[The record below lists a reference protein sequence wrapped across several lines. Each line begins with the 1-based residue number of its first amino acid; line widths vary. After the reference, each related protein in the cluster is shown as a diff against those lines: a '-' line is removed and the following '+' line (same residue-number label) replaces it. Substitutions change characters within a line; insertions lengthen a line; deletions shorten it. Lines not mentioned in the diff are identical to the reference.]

1 MWTYWK
7 DVLTTGSENSN
18 EVDRHPQEF
27 SSEGEAGQTRQEEE
41 GCSLW
46 GAVQGLPM
54 CVHWKDGKNLGEKQ
68 LSEHKTAVTKHKT
81 KNGIAVHS
89 WTNKH
94 QVNWA
99 TVKQEER
106 GYWKRRVLEAL
117 HIHQQPRTSN
127 LDCGLTINPSW
138 LPLLEKPPTPW
149 VTPLTTSPTYNPNST
164 SHHSLHPH
172 LTLILFLTS
181 SPVYY

>member
-1 MWTYWK
+1 
-7 DVLTTGSENSN
+7 
-18 EVDRHPQEF
+18 
-27 SSEGEAGQTRQEEE
+27 
-41 GCSLW
+41 
-46 GAVQGLPM
+46 M
-54 CVHWKDGKNLGEKQ
+54 CVHWKDGKNLGEKR

-89 WTNKH
+89 WANKH

-117 HIHQQPRTSN
+117 HIHQQPRASN

-138 LPLLEKPPTPW
+138 LPLLESLPLLQSPPDYLTHLQPQQHLPPLSLNSSHLNFTPYII
-149 VTPLTTSPTYNPNST
+149 PLFSIRYLPPL
-164 SHHSLHPH
+164 HHSTLHNFLPSSRH
-172 LTLILFLTS
+172 SLTHPPLFNESLLLQ
-181 SPVYY
+181 VL